1 MAVLLIV
8 WPIVCG
14 IAIPLLLNKGININI
29 THKHEQPKQE
39 APKYNESLVDLLPN
53 NVKQYYHENN
63 GQNRF

>member
-1 MAVLLIV
+1 MAVLL
-8 WPIVCG
+8 
-14 IAIPLLLNKGININI
+14 AIILFVLGLVAGLLFKGINISI

-63 GQNRF
+63 GQNKF